1 MLESI
6 YEDNHLLV
14 INKPAG
20 MLAQGD
26 RSGDRSAIDEAKS
39 YIKVKYEKP
48 GNVFLGLCHRLDRP
62 VSGCLIFAR
71 TSKALGRMNKLFNA
85 KEVAKTYL
93 AISHRR
99 PVKEQ
104 GEIDTF
110 LIKDTRRNLVRVAQP
125 NTRGSKRAVTHYKVL
140 GQREGYWLIELTPVT
155 GRSHQLRVAMRTLKC
170 PILGDIKYKGRST
183 DDRNIFLHC
192 RMMEFIHP
200 VSGENIQLIA
210 SLPDKLEW
218 HYFSDMVQKKE

>member
-26 RSGDRSAIDEAKS
+26 RSGDRSAIEDAKE
-39 YIKVKYEKP
+39 YVKVKYNKP
-48 GNVFLGLCHRLDRP
+48 GKVFLGLCHRLDRP

-71 TSKALGRMNKLFNA
+71 TSKALGRMNKMFNS
-85 KEVAKTYL
+85 KEVQKIYMAL
-93 AISHRR
+93 SHRR
-99 PVKEQ
+99 PTKDQ
-104 GEIDTF
+104 GEIDHF
-110 LIKDTRRNLVRVAQP
+110 LIKDTSRNIVRVAQSK
-125 NTRGSKRAVTHYKVL
+125 TRGSKRAITRYKVL
-140 GQREGYWLIELTPVT
+140 GQREGYWLIQLSPVT

-192 RMMEFIHP
+192 LRMKFQHP
-200 VSGENIQLIA
+200 VSGERMEVQ
-210 SLPDKLEW
+210 SPLPEKLEW
-218 HYFSDMVQKKE
+218 YYFNDMVQKKE